1 MASSWRF
8 SILYVHFDAAIQ
20 GPKLTVALLAQ
31 HAYEHV
37 IPEAFTHERTE
48 SKAAAAASLAEIKY
62 DVASGDRRLVVVI
75 PVNNPSP
82 ALCKTMLSAVAM
94 GYPMPIIIN
103 WGISPEEAFPGR
115 ENVGSHQLKIS
126 GLLKFLDEMTH
137 ENTPEE
143 DRLSD
148 DDLIVMV
155 DAFDIWFQTPPDVLI
170 RRYHESN
177 RRMNER
183 LMAQWK
189 GKPEDMPLKQSIV
202 ISATKRCWPDDG
214 PLTMHCSELPESD
227 LPEDL
232 YGDLTDKDAGEFWAT
247 LHNVRPRYIN
257 TGNVMGPV
265 GDLRRYVR
273 RVNEKLESTVA
284 NHDGYYF
291 KSDQAFFGN
300 ILGEQEIYRKWLLKQ
315 DGDLPFM
322 LNRDLEHHVGLDY
335 SQNLCLP
342 TTNEE
347 DDGEFV
353 ALGDSAH
360 IKKKSESLHVDP
372 VRVAGVPEDIAMS
385 PNPLDILPDVNPTPA
400 WADLPLYVDYF
411 TTSVPAMLHH
421 NTNRGEGKARII
433 TWWDRPWFF
442 PYLRDLVLA
451 RTRPDVEREPLGTF
465 NTNDGNVTY
474 WPPQSN
480 ATQKLP
486 RIFKAGEAS
495 KGLPTGEWEE
505 MCLDPKKPKVHW
517 SIEVFRD
524 GRGGLAGEGAEARQ
538 GLE

>member
-1 MASSWRF
+1 
-8 SILYVHFDAAIQ
+8 
-20 GPKLTVALLAQ
+20 
-31 HAYEHV
+31 
-37 IPEAFTHERTE
+37 
-48 SKAAAAASLAEIKY
+48 
-62 DVASGDRRLVVVI
+62 
-75 PVNNPSP
+75 
-82 ALCKTMLSAVAM
+82 M
-94 GYPMPIIIN
+94 GYPMPIVIN
-103 WGISPEEAFPGR
+103 WGISPRDAFPGR

-126 GLLKFLDEMTH
+126 GLLTFLDEMTH
-137 ENTPEE
+137 EDTPEE

-183 LMAQWK
+183 LRAQWK
-189 GKPEDMPLKQSIV
+189 GKPEDLPLKQSIV

-214 PLTMHCSELPESD
+214 PSGLYCDELPDSD

-247 LHNVRPRYIN
+247 LHNARPKYIN

-273 RVNEKLESTVA
+273 RVNEKLERTVA
-284 NHDGYYF
+284 TNPSYYF

-300 ILGEQEIYRKWLLKQ
+300 ILGEQEIYRQWFFKQ
-315 DGDLPFM
+315 NSKSARNGLPLMFT
-322 LNRDLEHHVGLDY
+322 RDLEYHVGLDY

-360 IKKKSESLHVDP
+360 IKKKSESLKVGS
-372 VRVAGVPEDIAMS
+372 VRLTGVPEDIAMS
-385 PNPLDILPDVNPTPA
+385 PNPLAILPDVKPA
-400 WADLPLYVDYF
+400 PNWDELPLYADYF

-421 NTNRGEGKARII
+421 NTNRGEGKARIS

-442 PYLRDLVLA
+442 PYLRDLVIA
-451 RTRPDVEREPLGTF
+451 RSKPEDEQKPLSTIKAK
-465 NTNDGNVTY
+465 DGKVTY
-474 WPPQSN
+474 WAPKSDM
-480 ATQKLP
+480 TKKLP
-486 RIFKAGEAS
+486 RIFNAGNAS
-495 KGLPTGEWEE
+495 EGLPTGEWED
-505 MCLDPKKPKVHW
+505 MCLDPKNPDEHW

-524 GRGGLAGEGAEARQ
+524 GKGGLGGEGAEAKS
-538 GLE
+538 